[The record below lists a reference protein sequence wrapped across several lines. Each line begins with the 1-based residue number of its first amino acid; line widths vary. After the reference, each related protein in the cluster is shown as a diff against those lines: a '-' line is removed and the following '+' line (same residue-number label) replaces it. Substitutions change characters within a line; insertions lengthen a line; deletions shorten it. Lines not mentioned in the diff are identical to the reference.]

1 MAALLGWSKGS
12 SVSLF
17 ERIQESDEPKRSHS
31 PEYLTES
38 LVNSIKRHLNNVLN
52 SRPGGCQSSID
63 LGVIDLND
71 ATMTTRDLKSTI
83 QASIG
88 ACIERY
94 EPRLSNVTVSPIVTG
109 DDPLELRFKIS
120 ADIYLESEK
129 HVVAFDLLLDG
140 SQHYQLV

>member
-17 ERIQESDEPKRSHS
+17 ERIQEGDEAKRSRS

-52 SRPGGCQSSID
+52 SRPGGCQSTIE

-71 ATMTTRDLKSTI
+71 ATMTTRDLKNTI

-88 ACIERY
+88 TCIQSY
-94 EPRLSNVTVSPIVTG
+94 EPRLSNVAVTPVATG
-109 DDPLELRFKIS
+109 NDPLELRFKIS
-120 ADIYLESEK
+120 ADLYLESEK
-129 HVVAFDLLLDG
+129 HIVAFDLLLDG
-140 SQHYQLV
+140 SQYYQLV